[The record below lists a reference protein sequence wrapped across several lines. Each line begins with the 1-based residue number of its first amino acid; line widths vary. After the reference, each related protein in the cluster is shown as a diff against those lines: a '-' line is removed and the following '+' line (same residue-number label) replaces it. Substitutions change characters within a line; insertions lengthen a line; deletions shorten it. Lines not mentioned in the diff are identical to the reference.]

1 MRINRP
7 LVLDSLWDKRTAVLT
22 FAFVLA
28 ADLLV
33 GYFYTKTGFWVVIGA
48 MVVVAATIFLF
59 SSPRALI
66 LTVFVAKPII
76 DMLWFA
82 STNSAGVSL
91 NAQSLLSVGILGAAL
106 MVLAIKRI
114 VLPRRLLIAM
124 LIVVVTNLW
133 AVLSTPGLAYSAE
146 YMIRIVCGFPLV
158 FVVPAIVQQLPAP
171 RRLLQLF
178 FVIMAFV
185 CITVLLQPLGILP
198 YNSFED
204 TGFGRATGFYY
215 HPWDVARYMVILVPL
230 ALAMLDEPGQRRA
243 TRTLPYW
250 LLLVAGL
257 AVTYFTFLKA
267 AWLAVLFQILLW
279 LYLTGRRKAAFY
291 SLVVTVLVIAFP
303 LRQGFTSV
311 FYDLWKLSSPET
323 RGQALSGRIFVWGEY
338 WSGLRGAGLRDIIFG
353 QGYRPSG
360 WATSGGAVHDDYL
373 RVLVM
378 NGIVGLVAYF
388 GLLITVL
395 RLLTGAV
402 KRLAVRRGLEWRIGI
417 AVQCLLAAYILMG
430 ITADPSSYPSL
441 TLYLWL
447 LVGLVLGYANL
458 EPERDDQ

>member
-1 MRINRP
+1 MRISRP
-7 LVLDSLWDKRTAVLT
+7 MALDHLWDKRTAVLT

-33 GYFYTKTGFWVVIGA
+33 GYLYTRMGFWVIIGGIVA
-48 MVVVAATIFLF
+48 LAATVFLF
-59 SSPRALI
+59 SSPRALV

-82 STNSAGVSL
+82 SSNSAGVSL

-106 MVLAIKRI
+106 LVLAIKR
-114 VLPRRLLIAM
+114 VALPRGLFIAM
-124 LIVVVTNLW
+124 LIVVMTNVW
-133 AVLSTPGLAYSAE
+133 AVIATPGLASSAE
-146 YMIRIVCGFPLV
+146 YMVRIVCGFPLV

-178 FVIMAFV
+178 FVVMGFV
-185 CITVLLQPLGILP
+185 CLTVLLQPMGLLS
-198 YNSFED
+198 YTSFD
-204 TGFGRATGFYY
+204 SGRPRATGFYY

-230 ALAMLDEPGQRRA
+230 VLAMLDEPGRA
-243 TRTLPYW
+243 KSTRNLPYW
-250 LLLVAGL
+250 LLLAAGL
-257 AVTYFTFLKA
+257 VVTYFTFLKA

-279 LYLTGRRKAAFY
+279 LYLTGRKRAAV
-291 SLVVTVLVIAFP
+291 SLLVITAVLVAFP

-311 FYDLWKLSSPET
+311 FYDLWKLSSAET
-323 RGQALSGRIFVWGEY
+323 RGQALSGRIFLWGEY
-338 WSGLRGAGLRDIIFG
+338 WSGLRGAGIRDIVFG
-353 QGYRPSG
+353 QGYRPAG
-360 WATSGGAVHDDYL
+360 WSTAGGAVHDDYL

-378 NGIVGLVAYF
+378 NGIVGLVAYV
-388 GLLITVL
+388 GLLVTLL
-395 RLLTGAV
+395 RLLAGAV
-402 KRLAVRRGLEWRIGI
+402 KRLAVRRGLEWRIGV

-447 LVGLVLGYANL
+447 LVGLVVGYAKL
-458 EPERDDQ
+458 EPEQADP

>member
-7 LVLDSLWDKRTAVLT
+7 AALDHLWDKRTAVLA

-33 GYFYTKTGFWVVIGA
+33 GYLYTKVGFWVVIGG
-48 MVVVAATIFLF
+48 MVAVAATVFLF

-82 STNSAGVSL
+82 SSNSAGVSL
-91 NAQSLLSVGILGAAL
+91 NAQSFLSVGILGAAL
-106 MVLAIKRI
+106 VVLAIKRI
-114 VLPRRLLIAM
+114 ELPRGLIIAM
-124 LIVVVTNLW
+124 LIVVATNVW
-133 AVLSTPGLAYSAE
+133 AVIATPGAAYAAE
-146 YMIRIVCGFPLV
+146 YMVRIVCGFPLV
-158 FVVPAIVQQLPAP
+158 FVVPAIVQQLPSP

-178 FVIMAFV
+178 CVVMGFV
-185 CITVLLQPLGILP
+185 CLTVLLQPMGLLS
-198 YNSFED
+198 YTSFD
-204 TGFGRATGFYY
+204 AGRPRATGFYY

-230 ALAMLDEPGQRRA
+230 VLAMLDDPGRVRSA
-243 TRTLPYW
+243 RTLPYW
-250 LLLVAGL
+250 LLLAAGL
-257 AVTYFTFLKA
+257 VVTYFTFLKA

-279 LYLTGRRKAAFY
+279 LYLTGRKRTAFTI
-291 SLVVTVLVIAFP
+291 LAVTVVLVAFP

-323 RGQALSGRIFVWGEY
+323 RGQALSGRVFLWGEY
-338 WSGLRGAGLRDIIFG
+338 WSGLRNAGLRDIVFG
-353 QGYRPSG
+353 QGYRPAG
-360 WATSGGAVHDDYL
+360 WDTAGAAVHDDYL

-378 NGIVGLVAYF
+378 NGIVGLMAYF
-388 GLLITVL
+388 GLLVVIIRSL
-395 RLLTGAV
+395 ARAV
-402 KRLAVRRGLEWRIGI
+402 KRLAVRRGIEWRIGI

-458 EPERDDQ
+458 EPEQADP